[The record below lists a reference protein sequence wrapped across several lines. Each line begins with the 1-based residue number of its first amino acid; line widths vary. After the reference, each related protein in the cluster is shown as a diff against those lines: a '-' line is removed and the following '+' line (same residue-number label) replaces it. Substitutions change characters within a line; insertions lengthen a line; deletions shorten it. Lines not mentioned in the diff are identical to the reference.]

1 MAKSS
6 SKNIDKTKKKLTP
19 MMVQFNEI
27 KEANPNTVLF
37 YRMGDFYELFNEDA
51 ELASKILG
59 LTLTKRN
66 HGGNDP
72 TPLAGFPHHAL
83 DRYAHKMVK
92 AGYRIAVCEQVE
104 DPKQAKGL
112 VKRDV
117 IEVISAGTGMDDTFL
132 DDDINNYIVSVAF
145 DGDMVGF
152 SGCDLSTGEF
162 FGTFIEQEALEEEI
176 ARIDPGE
183 LLLSEAYRG
192 GELAVRILKEFPEK
206 PITFFEGWKCEPK
219 EAEKSLLKHFSVNSL
234 EGLGL
239 EGKELTATSAGAL
252 LTYLKE
258 QKRSQLT
265 HIRALRVDSRGS
277 SAQLDPAT
285 IRNLELLKPLHTD
298 ESGGTLISVLDR
310 TVTSLGSRMMK
321 RWIVRPLTDIA
332 AVNQRF
338 DAVEWFGGD
347 LFLRSDFETLL
358 KAVSDLERG
367 IGRVTMGRANGRDL
381 VSIKN
386 SLLQFPSIVDLLEE
400 SPAFLVKSLI
410 KSLEGFESIADD
422 IAKTLVD
429 EPPLSI
435 KDGRLIREGINDEL
449 DVIRDAAVN
458 GKEWIAKLQATERK
472 KLGIETL
479 KVGYNKVFG
488 YFLEVSKA
496 NVSKVPEEYIRKQ
509 TLVNAE
515 RYITPELKE
524 MEATVLGAEEKLS
537 TIENEIFVKLR
548 NRISIHCET
557 IQRAGEAVAIL
568 DVLSALGRISADNNY
583 IRPTLTDSADMNI
596 VDGRHPVVEQMSS
609 DAFVPNDTTLI
620 EDERQLLII
629 TGPNMAGK
637 STYLR
642 QNALIALMAQMGSF
656 VPAETAEIGVV
667 DRFFTRIGASDR
679 LARGQSTFLVE
690 MIEVANILNNATD
703 RSLVLLDE
711 VGRGTSTFDG
721 VSIAWAVAEYLHNTK
736 GRRARTFFATHYHEL
751 TELEALLPRV
761 ANLHITVKE
770 WNDTIIFL
778 RKIVEGGSSHS
789 YGIQVAGLAGV
800 PDVVIGRAREILL
813 NLEGMEFTSDHTPA
827 LAKKGSIKIKESL
840 CEESS
845 KLIDEEK
852 EEKPEVQLS
861 FFDNGSLSPVVEKLR
876 DADIYKMTPLEA
888 LNFLAE
894 LKDEI

>member
-1 MAKSS
+1 MS
-6 SKNIDKTKKKLTP
+6 SKKATAEAPKKKRITP
-19 MMVQFNEI
+19 MMEQFNKI

-59 LTLTKRN
+59 ITLTKRN
-66 HGGNDP
+66 HGAQDP
-72 TPLAGFPHHAL
+72 TPLAGFPYHAL

-104 DPKQAKGL
+104 DPKLAKGL

-117 IEVISAGTGMDDTFL
+117 IEVISAGTGMDDSFL
-132 DDDINNYIVSVAF
+132 DDDKSSYIVAIIPA
-145 DGDMVGF
+145 GDLIGF
-152 SGCDLSTGEF
+152 AGCELSTGEF
-162 FGTFIEQEALEEEI
+162 FGSLIELSSLEEEI
-176 ARIDPGE
+176 ARIDP
-183 LLLSEAYRG
+183 SEILFSETERG
-192 GELAVRILKEFPEK
+192 GDVVELISKNFSDK
-206 PITFFEGWKCEPK
+206 PLTYFDGWKCENG
-219 EAEKSLLKHFSVNSL
+219 EASKALLKQFSVNSL

-239 EGKELTATSAGAL
+239 EGKDVTATAAGAL

-258 QKRSQLT
+258 QKRSELS
-265 HIRALRVDSRGS
+265 HIRSLRVDSRGS

-298 ESGGTLISVLDR
+298 ESGGTLISILDT

-321 RWIVRPLTDIA
+321 RWVVRPLTDIGA
-332 AVNQRF
+332 INQRF
-338 DAVEWFGGD
+338 DAVEWFGAD
-347 LFLRSDFETLL
+347 LFLRSDFESLL

-367 IGRVTMGRANGRDL
+367 ISRVTMGRANGRDL

-386 SLLQFPSIVDLLEE
+386 SLLQFPAIIELLQNGP
-400 SPAFLVKSLI
+400 SFLVKNLILSLA
-410 KSLEGFESIADD
+410 GFEEVTKIIGD
-422 IAKTLVD
+422 TLVD

-435 KDGRLIREGINDEL
+435 KDGRLIREGINEEL
-449 DVIRDAAVN
+449 DIIRDAAIN
-458 GKEWIAKLQATERK
+458 GKEWIAKLQKTERE
-472 KLGIETL
+472 KLGVESL

-488 YFLEVSKA
+488 YFIEVSKA
-496 NVSKVPEEYIRKQ
+496 NVAKVPESYIRKQ

-548 NRISIHCET
+548 NKVSLRCEE

-583 IRPTLTDSADMNI
+583 IRPTLTDSANMNI
-596 VDGRHPVVEQMSS
+596 IDGRHPVVEQMSS
-609 DAFVPNDTTLI
+609 DAFVPNDTSLI
-620 EDERQLLII
+620 ENERQLLII

-656 VPAETAEIGVV
+656 VPAESAEIGVV

-721 VSIAWAVAEYLHNTK
+721 VSIAWAVAEYIHNK
-736 GRRARTFFATHYHEL
+736 SGKRARTFFATHYHEL
-751 TELEALLPRV
+751 TELETLLPRV

-770 WNDTIIFL
+770 WNDSILFL

-789 YGIQVAGLAGV
+789 YGIQVAALAGV
-800 PDVVIGRAREILL
+800 PEAVLARAREILG
-813 NLEGMEFTSDHTPA
+813 NLEGMEFTKDHTPT
-827 LAKKGSIKIKESL
+827 LAKSTNKFKNSSIESL
-840 CEESS
+840 E
-845 KLIDEEK
+845 DEDRPK
-852 EEKPEVQLS
+852 EVQLN
-861 FFDNGSLSPVVEKLR
+861 FFDSGDLHPVVEKLR
-876 DADIYKMTPLEA
+876 EVDIYKMTPLEA

-894 LKDEI
+894 LRDEI